1 MKINLKDKNVL
12 ITGHTGFK
20 GTWLSLLLKEM
31 GATVSGYSLEPVQ
44 NPIYETSHESLFT
57 HSWYEDIREKDKIK
71 KAVGVSQP
79 DFIFHL
85 AAQPLVLDSYN
96 DPLYTF
102 GVNIMGTANL
112 LEAVRGYSKKCAV
125 IVITTDKVYENR
137 EWDYPYRENDRLG
150 GHDPYSSSKACAELV
165 IQSYRKSF
173 FSPQK
178 ISEHKIALASAR
190 AGNVIGG
197 GDWSAN
203 RIVPDIVRA
212 FHGKNTL
219 LIRNPDAVRP
229 WQHVLD
235 ALSGYITLAS
245 KLIQDFENPFWQDGW
260 NFGPSSEDN
269 IAVKDIVSWAAE
281 YWGNGKY
288 EFVPA
293 TTKVHEA
300 GQLRLDCSKATQRL
314 GWRPVW
320 QAKEALSK
328 TLDWYKKALCD
339 HEDPA
344 AIAMEQIRGYLSL
357 ANNL

>member
-31 GATVSGYSLEPVQ
+31 GATVSGYSLEPIQ

-57 HSWYEDIREKDKIK
+57 HSWYEDIRQKDKIK
-71 KAVGVSQP
+71 NAVEVSQP
-79 DFIFHL
+79 DLIFHL

-102 GVNIMGTANL
+102 SVNIMGTANL

-178 ISEHKIALASAR
+178 IREHKIALASAR

-197 GDWSAN
+197 GDWSPN

-245 KLIQDFENPFWQDGW
+245 KLIQDFENPFWQDAW

-281 YWGNGKY
+281 YWGSGKY
-288 EFVPA
+288 EFVPP

-300 GQLRLDCSKATQRL
+300 AQLRLDCSKATQRL
-314 GWRPVW
+314 GWTPVW

-328 TLDWYKKALCD
+328 TLNWYKNALCD

-344 AIAMEQIRGYLSL
+344 AIAMEQIRAYLSL
-357 ANNL
+357 SNNL